1 MELKC
6 IEPSSDG
13 RWQITGK
20 DGKPVF
26 VDVDR
31 QVVKRKWQELLIAPE
46 PKGKEVTDGAK

>member
-26 VDVDR
+26 VDADR
-31 QVVKRKWQELLIAPE
+31 QECKRKWQELLTAP
-46 PKGKEVTDGAK
+46 PKETKPDGAK